1 MFNSNTRFAASLSRR
16 RLIAISTGLTAS
28 AVLAACGA
36 SATSTP
42 APAAPVSTK
51 PAGAAPAA
59 TTAPGAATKP
69 APVTAVA
76 KPAEVAKPTEAA
88 KPAEAAKPT
97 VAPAAGPAGTKP
109 GVEFQVATRGALDGE
124 IMEKTLAKFA
134 TATGN
139 KGTHVSYGPQ
149 PEYWAKVQAQHATK
163 QVADVIWASTGGLF
177 SLAAKGVLAEL
188 DPLIQTDKYNIEDYV
203 KAGLDSM
210 RYNGKLYGMPWGGHP
225 GNGGVQYN
233 VDLLQKAGLNVTEDA
248 SSFDN
253 VTWDQMIEAG
263 KKITTGDVF
272 AFYPGRD
279 FLSVTNFTGSFGGEF
294 LSPDGKSL
302 TIETPEFKKGLQV
315 MYDFFVTHKISPIPD
330 PKVNGEELFGTG
342 KLAMNHTGYWGQF
355 QPGPKAIADKFK
367 WGVGLT
373 PKGPAGKRGTS
384 LTINGQTVS
393 SASTKKD
400 VAWQFVKFLL
410 DPEQN
415 VEIVSSGG
423 GRPALRKAVLE
434 NEKLMKE
441 MKAHKVFVASI
452 QAAEPWKQPANLRWE
467 EFNTTVVQS
476 FANLWLGKEDVNQA
490 VASAKPKLQAVLDKP
505 LAN

>member
-1 MFNSNTRFAASLSRR
+1 MTNPTTRFTASLSRR
-16 RLIAISTGLTAS
+16 RLIAIGTGLTAS

-36 SATSTP
+36 AATPTP
-42 APAAPVSTK
+42 APAAAK
-51 PAGAAPAA
+51 PPAPAAAPAAATAPAAAPAA
-59 TTAPGAATKP
+59 TTAPAAPAAAAAATKP
-69 APVTAVA
+69 P
-76 KPAEVAKPTEAA
+76 EAA

-97 VAPAAGPAGTKP
+97 VAPAAGPAGAKP

-124 IMEKTLAKFA
+124 IMEKSLVKFNA
-134 TATGN
+134 TTGN
-139 KGTHVSYGPQ
+139 KGVHVSYGPQ

-163 QVADVIWASTGGLF
+163 QVADVIWASSGGIF

-188 DPLIQTDKYNIEDYV
+188 EPLIQTDKYNIEDYV
-203 KAGLDSM
+203 KAGLDSL

-225 GNGGVQYN
+225 GTGGVQYN

-263 KKITTGDVF
+263 KKITSGDVF

-294 LSPDGKSL
+294 LSPDGKTL

-315 MYDFFVTHKISPIPD
+315 MYDFFVTHKISPVPD

-373 PKGPAGKRGTS
+373 PKGSAGKRGTS

-400 VAWQFVKFLL
+400 VAWGFTKFIL

-415 VEIVSSGG
+415 VEIVLSGG
-423 GRPALRKAVLE
+423 GRPALRRAVLE
-434 NEKLMKE
+434 NERLMKE

-452 QAAEPWKQPANLRWE
+452 QSAEPWKQPANLRWE
-467 EFNTTVVQS
+467 EFNTTIVQS
-476 FANLWLGKEDVNQA
+476 FANLWLGKENVDQA
-490 VASAKPKLQAVLDKP
+490 IASAKPKLQAVLDKP